1 MPCAEKSE
9 DVSDSNKLCLLTG
22 YPGFLG
28 SRLYQQLKKSYDIH
42 TIGLGLAETPK
53 HLSFDLSQAVPKI
66 MNTKYD
72 IVIHAA
78 GRAHMIP
85 SSATE
90 EALFFRV
97 NQQGTVNLLAA
108 LDRLEHPP
116 DAIVLISSVAV
127 YGREHGI
134 CISESD
140 SLDASDP
147 YGLSK
152 RKAEETVLSWNQPMT
167 KKGIVRLPLV
177 IGKNPPGNLGR
188 MLNAVKKG
196 IYFNVAGGKAKRS
209 LVWIDDIFPF
219 IKLLATKGGIYNLTD
234 GCDTCFA
241 ELYGALCDIL
251 HKRKNPSLPRMVALT
266 LAKIGDSIEWLTG
279 RKMPYNSSSF
289 RKMTSDLT
297 FSCHKAIKDFG
308 WQPTTAIAQIG
319 TIFREDVY

>member
-1 MPCAEKSE
+1 M
-9 DVSDSNKLCLLTG
+9 SDSKKLCLLTG

-28 SRLYQQLKKSYDIH
+28 SRLYHQLNEEYEVY
-42 TIGLGLAETPK
+42 TIGLLPAETPN
-53 HLSFDLSQAVPKI
+53 HLVYNLCQAAPQIRDV
-66 MNTKYD
+66 KYD
-72 IVIHAA
+72 LVIHAA
-78 GRAHMIP
+78 GKAHVVP
-85 SSATE
+85 TTQAQSD
-90 EALFFRV
+90 LFFKV
-97 NQQGTVNLLAA
+97 NHQGTVNLLK
-108 LDRLEHPP
+108 
-116 DAIVLISSVAV
+116 AIEQLSVAPRAFILISTVAV
-127 YGREHGI
+127 YGKEEGEK
-134 CISESD
+134 ISENE
-140 SLDASDP
+140 SLLATDP
-147 YGLSK
+147 YGVSK
-152 RKAEETVLSWNQPMT
+152 IQAEETLIEWQRENII
-167 KKGIVRLPLV
+167 KGIVRLPLV

-219 IKLLATKGGIYNLTD
+219 IKLLATEGGIYNLTD

-241 ELYGALCDIL
+241 ELYGALCDIM

-279 RKMPYNSSSF
+279 RKIPYNSSSF